1 MRKAPPPSAMP
12 SGNRTLRRVLSATL
26 ICLVALLSVAQPVL
40 AANPTAQGSAR
51 GAGARSST
59 RMSYGQL
66 LTAIDRGQ
74 VKAAAIS
81 EDTGELTVT
90 LRSGAKL
97 KVTAPA
103 DDTTLAPRLHRAGAD
118 VSYTTDQATAGKS
131 APVWMI
137 IVPVVLMI
145 GAGVFAIFMTRRP
158 QLPPGRG
165 GRARGVARGGAHPT
179 TPSTRFVDGPGCD
192 HAAAELQ

>member
-1 MRKAPPPSAMP
+1 MP
-12 SGNRTLRRVLSATL
+12 SGNRPIRRALSATL

-40 AANPTAQGSAR
+40 AASPAAQSSAR

-81 EDTGELTVT
+81 EDTGEVNVT
-90 LRSGAKL
+90 LASGAKF

-118 VSYTTDQATAGKS
+118 VSYTTEQATSGKA
-131 APVWMI
+131 APVWMMARRSLGTL
-137 IVPVVLMI
+137 VPNFRLTDSIETM
-145 GAGVFAIFMTRRP
+145 P
-158 QLPPGRG
+158 C
-165 GRARGVARGGAHPT
+165 RARTPT
-179 TPSTRFVDGPGCD
+179 WRWPW
-192 HAAAELQ
+192 

>member
-1 MRKAPPPSAMP
+1 MP
-12 SGNRTLRRVLSATL
+12 SGNRTLRRALSATL
-26 ICLVALLSVAQPVL
+26 ICLVALLAVGQPVL
-40 AANPTAQGSAR
+40 AAAPTAQGSAR

-90 LRSGAKL
+90 LRSGAKF

-118 VSYTTDQATAGKS
+118 VSFTTEQAHSRQRDRAFAG
-131 APVWMI
+131 AR
-137 IVPVVLMI
+137 
-145 GAGVFAIFMTRRP
+145 FA
-158 QLPPGRG
+158 
-165 GRARGVARGGAHPT
+165 
-179 TPSTRFVDGPGCD
+179 D
-192 HAAAELQ
+192 